1 MMSAEPQKVQI
12 MGTENTN
19 FAKVEFALGLQ
30 LFERGDYRRSITHFE
45 KALALAKWQTLLGGE
60 IQTWLVN
67 AYAACDRSREAIA
80 LCEKL
85 TLHPDLETR
94 KQAKRLLYI
103 LKAPKLKARPEWL
116 SEIPDLGAIDEKDRD
131 AMPNLSRYGQT
142 SIPVKKKKPQPQ
154 PEPLD
159 LSQVNTQD
167 NLFLWVA
174 LGAAALVVGG
184 LVWWG

>member
-1 MMSAEPQKVQI
+1 
-12 MGTENTN
+12 MGSENTK
-19 FAKVEFALGLQ
+19 FAKVEFASGLQ
-30 LFERGDYRRSITHFE
+30 LFERGDYRRAIAHFE
-45 KALALAKWQTLLGGE
+45 KALALANRTTLLGGE

-67 AYAACDRSREAIA
+67 AYAAVDRSQDAIA

-85 TLHPDLETR
+85 VLHPDLETR

-116 SEIPDLGAIDEKDRD
+116 SQIPDLGGLDEKDRD
-131 AMPNLSRYGQT
+131 MTPNLNRYAQT
-142 SIPVKKKKPQPQ
+142 ERQPRKPKAKSK
-154 PEPLD
+154 PETEPID

-174 LGAAALVVGG
+174 LAAAALVIGG
-184 LVWWG
+184 LIGWG